1 MVYNVVESGVKWG
14 KVGRKA
20 PLLAQNESQVGRV
33 IEQMFLGEFS
43 NTIDNKGRLTIPSRF
58 RPDVATGV
66 VVTRGLDG
74 CLVVYTNAEWE
85 LLAAR
90 VNALPI
96 TDRRA
101 RDFRRFVFGSAAE
114 AMPDRQGRVL
124 IPAFLRE
131 YAGIDGEVAI
141 VGMNTYIEIWNPET
155 WQAMRQGVEDDD
167 ANAERWAE
175 LGI

>member
-1 MVYNVVESGVKWG
+1 
-14 KVGRKA
+14 
-20 PLLAQNESQVGRV
+20 
-33 IEQMFLGEFS
+33 MFLGEFS
-43 NTIDNKGRLTIPSRF
+43 HTIDDKGRLTIPSRF

-74 CLVVYTNAEWE
+74 CLAVYPNAEWE
-85 LLAAR
+85 SLAAK

-96 TDRRA
+96 TDRHA
-101 RDFRRFVFGSAAE
+101 REFRRFVFGSATE

-131 YAGIDGEVAI
+131 YAGIEGEVAI

>member
-1 MVYNVVESGVKWG
+1 
-14 KVGRKA
+14 
-20 PLLAQNESQVGRV
+20 
-33 IEQMFLGEFS
+33 MFLGEF
-43 NTIDNKGRLTIPSRF
+43 NHTVDDKGRVTIPARF
-58 RPDVATGV
+58 RPELATGV

-74 CLVVYTNAEWE
+74 CLALYPMVEWE
-85 LLAAR
+85 SLAER

-114 AMPDRQGRVL
+114 SMPDRQGRVL
-124 IPAFLRE
+124 IPAYLRQ
-131 YAGIDGEVAI
+131 YAGIEGEVTV

-155 WQAMRQGVEDDD
+155 WQAVRQGVENDE
-167 ANAERWAE
+167 ANAEQWAE